1 MAEQPADFPV
11 TSAVDDP
18 AAPAVTVAGPWDRAV
33 VMVPVFAV
41 LALAGGRLPSFSRA
55 ASGYVLV
62 TGAVLIWLGH
72 LSRRRAARPAHPPPT
87 SFVPG
92 VAWWLLP
99 VLVFGP
105 VEAVDY
111 LLGSTHEHP
120 TVSMLLDPLLAAD
133 LPRSAVY
140 LGWLTAFWTLVRR

>member
-11 TSAVDDP
+11 TPAVDDP
-18 AAPAVTVAGPWDRAV
+18 AVPAATAADPWDRAV

-55 ASGYVLV
+55 ATGYVLV
-62 TGAVLIWLGH
+62 TGAALIWLGH
-72 LSRRRAARPAHPPPT
+72 HHRRLAARLAYSPPR
-87 SFVPG
+87 SLALSA
-92 VAWWLLP
+92 AWWLLP
-99 VLVFGP
+99 VLVFVP

-120 TVSMLLDPLLAAD
+120 TVSMLLDPVLAAD
-133 LPRSAVY
+133 LPRSAIY
-140 LGWLTAFWTLVRR
+140 LGWLTAFWALVRR

>member
-1 MAEQPADFPV
+1 MAERPADFPV
-11 TSAVDDP
+11 TPAVDDP
-18 AAPAVTVAGPWDRAV
+18 LVPAATAAGPWDRAI

-55 ASGYVLV
+55 ATGYVLV
-62 TGAVLIWLGH
+62 TGAALIWLGH
-72 LSRRRAARPAHPPPT
+72 YHRRLAARPAHSPPR
-87 SFVPG
+87 SLALSA
-92 VAWWLLP
+92 AWWLLP
-99 VLVFGP
+99 VLVFVP

-120 TVSMLLDPLLAAD
+120 TVSMLLDPVLAAD
-133 LPRSAVY
+133 LPRSALY